1 MTHTFKIVFVDLF
14 VCETLNFIQKMS
26 SFNVLQNTIMTQA
39 EFEIQCLNTFENLW
53 VTFAL

>member
-1 MTHTFKIVFVDLF
+1 MKQTFKIVFVDLF

-39 EFEIQCLNTFENLW
+39 EFEIQCLNTFENL
-53 VTFAL
+53 